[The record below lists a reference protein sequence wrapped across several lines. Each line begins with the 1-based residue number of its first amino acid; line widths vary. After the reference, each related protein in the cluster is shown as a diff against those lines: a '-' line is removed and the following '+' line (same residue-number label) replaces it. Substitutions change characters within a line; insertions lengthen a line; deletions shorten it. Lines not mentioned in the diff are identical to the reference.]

1 MNVSWKAVPKKVKK
15 VGIRYPGI
23 FSQNWFSVSWKI
35 TLNSQNYLLFL
46 PERMEIEKKKKPE
59 KLVTNLH
66 DKNEYVIYI
75 RNLKQ
80 SLNSRLILKKV
91 PRVTKFNQEAWLKPY
106 FEMDTKLRKKQE
118 IILRL

>member
-1 MNVSWKAVPKKVKK
+1 M
-15 VGIRYPGI
+15 
-23 FSQNWFSVSWKI
+23 KI
-35 TLNSQNYLLFL
+35 
-46 PERMEIEKKKKPE
+46 EKKKPE

-66 DKNEYVIYI
+66 DKTEYVIYI

-80 SLNSRLILKKV
+80 PLNSRLILKKV
-91 PRVTKFNQEAWLKPY
+91 PRVTKFNQEAWLNPY